1 VPVVRDVLAQSVEE
15 AAAAAGQCGY
25 PVVLKVES
33 PDIPHKT
40 EAGVIRL
47 NLRSEAEVR
56 SAYGEVMRNA
66 KTHAPEARISGVL
79 VQPMVPQGTEIMVG
93 ARIDPQFGPMIVV
106 GLGGVFVELLKD
118 TSVRL
123 APVDAREAR
132 RMLGELKAQ
141 RALQGFRGAEPVD
154 LDRLADV
161 IARVSE
167 FAADQ
172 RARISELDV
181 NPLICA
187 GSRIIAVDALIAKR
201 TATEA

>member
-1 VPVVRDVLAQSVEE
+1 VVQDRLARNADEAV
-15 AAAAAGQCGY
+15 AAARACGL

-47 NLRSEAEVR
+47 DVRTEDDVR
-56 SAYGEVMRNA
+56 SAFDAVMRNA
-66 KTHAPEARISGVL
+66 RAVEPPPRIHGVL

-93 ARIDPQFGPMIVV
+93 ARVDPQFGPMVVV

-118 TSVRL
+118 TAVRL
-123 APVDAREAR
+123 APVDRDEAR

-141 RALQGFRGAEPVD
+141 RALQGFRGAAPVD
-154 LDRLADV
+154 VDRLADV
-161 IARVSE
+161 VARISE
-167 FAADQ
+167 FASDQ
-172 RARISELDV
+172 RARIAELDV

-187 GSRIIAVDALIAKR
+187 GDRMMAVDALIAKQR
-201 TATEA
+201 EPQ